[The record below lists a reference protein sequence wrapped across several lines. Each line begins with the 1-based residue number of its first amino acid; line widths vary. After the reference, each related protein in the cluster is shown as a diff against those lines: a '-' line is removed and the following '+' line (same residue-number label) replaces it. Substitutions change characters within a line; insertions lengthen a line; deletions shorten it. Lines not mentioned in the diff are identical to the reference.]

1 MKTCLLLGAN
11 SDIAKGILPYLEKE
25 YTVVQWKRGGL
36 VPMLKW
42 DVCIITVGAVKPVGL
57 WHSVDKWE
65 WAECVNSNLTT
76 PFMLLRA
83 VWDLRQPDAK
93 VIFFAGSN
101 PQKIMDG
108 YSAYN
113 ASKMALIKLVEQL
126 DHETPDATFVAFGP
140 GYVRTKIHK
149 ATLDANWPNERI
161 ARGDDG
167 HSMEEIYNALRFC
180 INAPKNM
187 VGGTNICV
195 SDVKKPKYFFI
206 GDNYKLRR
214 QELDPLELVKK

>member
-11 SDIAKGILPYLEKE
+11 SDIANGILPYLEKE
-25 YTVVQWKRGGL
+25 YAVVQWKRGGL

-42 DVCIITVGAVKPVGL
+42 DVCIITIGTVKPVGL
-57 WHSVDKWE
+57 WHSVDNWE
-65 WAECVNSNLTT
+65 WAECVDSNLTT
-76 PFMLLRA
+76 PFMLLRSF
-83 VWDLRQPDAK
+83 WPQRKPDAK

-140 GYVRTKIHK
+140 GYYRDSKIHK

-161 ARGDDG
+161 ARGDAG
-167 HSMEEIYNALRFC
+167 NSIESIWQALAYVLRC
-180 INAPKNM
+180 GKHE
-187 VGGTNICV
+187 VGGRNICV
-195 SDVKKPKYFFI
+195 SDVAKGWDANTDF
-206 GDNYKLRR
+206 GKLRR
-214 QELDPLELVKK
+214 VE